1 MGNFFVL
8 EFISKIPQNNRSLKY
23 RNIILMRY
31 ISPITQEREL
41 NSLKVAPSL
50 IGHHFY
56 MTILV
61 IDALLPRT
69 GM

>member
-50 IGHHFY
+50 IGHHLY
-56 MTILV
+56 VTNLV